1 MDVHRMCRAAIAVLA
16 SIACGFSAA
25 GHTAESV
32 AIFVDGISPSDTG
45 FAAQPARTTNYLYAE
60 SPIRALIQR
69 VDPVQKQILWN
80 GNLID
85 AKATRVAVD
94 DLKKMICDQ
103 AGNTVDLV
111 THSLGTVIAYTA
123 LAELAGLPG
132 TGSKADCATAQVVNF
147 VTLASPLG
155 RDSTLPSRFG
165 GVSGIKIPPLA
176 EVASARALRVT
187 RWLNVWAVF
196 DPIGGKIDVPS
207 VVNVS
212 FSLEQSPAGPWD
224 AHSFPYQDASSVRM
238 IADVI
243 DGVHVRV
250 ASAPGAAVANAG
262 PAATSSTAAGAVA
275 QTIAGCPKLFTQPG
289 LSGSDAALAL
299 GPAREL
305 DRANAIA
312 KLAAGKQLAAPL
324 IPDQIPAMLKGA
336 TGSYRA
342 QAIAYIAPLLKM
354 RMSGTEGALV
364 LGTAS
369 ELRELDR
376 ANAVKAIATGNCFG
390 ELGAD
395 AGLLLDGATG
405 SYRAMAVSEIA
416 RYMKK
421 GLPAAE
427 AAKAL
432 GSAAELRELDRAN
445 AVLALVR
452 ERVPADWSGDAGGVL
467 KGATGSY
474 RAMAIA
480 GLAPL
485 LRDNLSGSEASAILG
500 TAEELRELDRANAI
514 RALMQAGRLKPGLG
528 GAELEAILNGTSGSY
543 RAQAIAALS
552 ERK

>member
-1 MDVHRMCRAAIAVLA
+1 MNVARNLRRAVSVALALVACGSAGVARAAQPVI
-16 SIACGFSAA
+16 
-25 GHTAESV
+25 
-32 AIFVDGISPSDTG
+32 IFVDGISASASGSTVFDILTG
-45 FAAQPARTTNYLYAE
+45 PQPVRRNSYLQSE
-60 SPIRALIQR
+60 SAIGALIHG

-80 GNLID
+80 GDLFD
-85 AKATRVAVD
+85 AQATRTAVD
-94 DLKKMICDQ
+94 NLESTICEQ
-103 AGNTVDLV
+103 RGNSVDLV

-132 TGSKADCATAQVVNF
+132 TDRKPACASTQVVNF
-147 VTLASPLG
+147 ITLGSPLG
-155 RDSTLPSRFG
+155 LDDTLPQRLG
-165 GVSGIKIPPLA
+165 GLSGIRIPALA
-176 EVASARALRVT
+176 ALGSAHALRVT
-187 RWLNVWAVF
+187 RWMNVWATG
-196 DPIGGKIDVPS
+196 DRIGGKIDLPS

-212 FSLEQSPAGPWD
+212 FSTEQSALDPLA
-224 AHSFPYQDASSVRM
+224 AHSFPYRDASSVRM

-243 DGVHVRV
+243 AGVRAGV
-250 ASAPGAAVANAG
+250 A
-262 PAATSSTAAGAVA
+262 PAAGTAAAQAGSQATAGTAGTAASTVA
-275 QTIAGCPKLFTQPG
+275 RCPKLATQAG

-312 KLAAGKQLAAPL
+312 KLVAGKQLAAPL
-324 IPDQIPAMLKGA
+324 SPDQMPDMLKGA
-336 TGSYRA
+336 TGTYRA

-354 RMSGTEGALV
+354 QMSGAEGALV
-364 LGTAS
+364 LGSAS

-390 ELGAD
+390 ELGGD

-405 SYRAMAVSEIA
+405 SYRAIAVGEIA
-416 RYMKK
+416 KYMKK

-432 GSAAELRELDRAN
+432 GSAVELREIDRAN

-452 ERVPADWSGDAGGVL
+452 ERVPADWAGDAGGVL

-500 TAEELRELDRANAI
+500 SAEELRELDRANAI
-514 RALMQAGRLKPGLG
+514 RALAQAGKLKPALG
-528 GAELEAILNGTSGSY
+528 GA
-543 RAQAIAALS
+543 
-552 ERK
+552 